1 MTEYYLVDVK
11 SIQSSTPR
19 SNFKV
24 DQLETLAHS
33 ILETGGLLSPLLLKQ
48 TGPESYEVLVGDLE
62 YYAAV
67 RAQELDPRK
76 GEMVNAF
83 VVPEEVQKAAVAQA
97 TLLSPT
103 PQPTATPDQPT
114 PATTP
119 APAGDADLRI
129 TNLESRLNEAI
140 RDLKQSQDRDIK
152 RLEQTVNDL
161 KAQIPQRV
169 EPLDAFNTLSLPELA
184 QKLKAAKLGDKT
196 TDKMLKSIEK
206 ERKKGEFKSFTDIV
220 KRIDGLGDKRML
232 AIIDTWSGLY

>member
-1 MTEYYLVDVK
+1 MTKYYLVDVK
-11 SIQSSTPR
+11 SIQSTTPR

-24 DQLETLAHS
+24 DQLETLAQS

-48 TGPESYEVLVGDLE
+48 TGAETYEVLAGDLE

-67 RAQELDPRK
+67 RAKELDPRK

-83 VVPEEVQKAAVAQA
+83 VIPPEQQDAAVAQA
-97 TLLSPT
+97 ALLSPA
-103 PQPTATPDQPT
+103 PQPAATSL
-114 PATTP
+114 ATS
-119 APAGDADLRI
+119 ASAGDADLRI
-129 TNLESRLNEAI
+129 TNLESRLDEAI
-140 RDLKQSQDRDIK
+140 RDIKQSQDRDIK

-161 KAQIPQRV
+161 KTQIPQRV

-184 QKLKAAKLGDKT
+184 QKLASARVVGKTAAKI
-196 TDKMLKSIEK
+196 LKSIEK

-220 KRIDGLGDKRML
+220 ERIDGLGNKRML